1 MSSVFL
7 ALGSNI
13 DPEANLQAAAK
24 RLRTLWPKIEFSHVY
39 RTAPAEVTDQ
49 PEFLNAVALIEIEE
63 SPQEIV
69 EKLHAI
75 EKELKKDPPYRFGP
89 RTIDLDLLL
98 YGRMCLSEP
107 ANQQTSKL
115 IIPHPRMHERR
126 FVLEPLLELM
136 DDAER
141 HPLMPETF
149 GELLNAVASQKSKR
163 IGLVL

>member
-1 MSSVFL
+1 MSSVFI

-24 RLRTLWPKIEFSHVY
+24 RLRTLWPKIQFSHVY

-49 PEFLNAVALIEIEE
+49 PEFLNAVAMFETEE
-63 SPQEIV
+63 SPQEIA
-69 EKLHAI
+69 EKLHTI

-98 YGRMCLSEP
+98 YGR
-107 ANQQTSKL
+107 QTMETKNL

-136 DDAER
+136 DDSER
-141 HPLMPETF
+141 HPLLPETF
-149 GELLNAVASQKSKR
+149 GELLHAVASQKSKR
-163 IGLVL
+163 IALVL

>member
-1 MSSVFL
+1 VSSVFI

-13 DPEANLQAAAK
+13 HPEENLAAAAAK
-24 RLRTLWPKIEFSHVY
+24 IRALWPTIQFSHVY

-49 PEFLNAVALIEIEE
+49 PEFLNAVAILETEE
-63 SPQEIV
+63 SPQEIA
-69 EKLHAI
+69 EKLQAI

-98 YGRMCLSEP
+98 YGR
-107 ANQQTSKL
+107 QTMETKNL

-126 FVLEPLLELM
+126 FVLEPLLELI
-136 DDAER
+136 DGDER
-141 HPLMPETF
+141 HPLF
-149 GELLNAVASQKSKR
+149 GTPFSELLDAVASQKSKR